1 MSNNVSTGYKS
12 FSGQDTLVFILFPN
26 SKPVL
31 IGSITTLSW
40 SIYRNKKQVM
50 VIGRISPSGVSKGI
64 RVVAGT
70 MVFTVINQ
78 HWMEELK
85 KFIPNLNIK
94 MKSDELPPFDLIIV
108 SANEY
113 GAAVSTTIY
122 GVSITEEGG
131 VVSVEDMFSENTVK
145 YIGRDIDNFSSCDI
159 ECNKTRT
166 VSNYS
171 FGLYN
176 TYSTSNYKSAT
187 SRALD
192 SINSTYEEYTSRM
205 YFSARSYFSLLDIN
219 SCKVLNNRLIPINI
233 YTDDTGTEVKGKLY
247 PFDTIDETED
257 SGEYI
262 KTEYGYIKKS
272 DTLINIPYNSDKSE
286 DVIYDIIKDY
296 NSKGKHYISINN
308 IKNKLTVKFG
318 LNEIYKDGTNQTF
331 FKQKYISDNTVF
343 DLKDFNKYIIYDE
356 EKGFPEIIEFI
367 VYPYGYD
374 AIKLSLNVKEGA
386 N

>member
-85 KFIPNLNIK
+85 KFIPNLNVK

-113 GAAVSTTIY
+113 GAAISTTIY
-122 GVSITEEGG
+122 GASITEEGG

-159 ECNKTRT
+159 EYNKTRT
-166 VSNYS
+166 ISNYS

-176 TYSTSNYKSAT
+176 THSTNNYKSKT
-187 SRALD
+187 SRVLD
-192 SINSTYEEYTSRM
+192 SINSTYEEYKSRM
-205 YFSARSYFSLLDIN
+205 YISAMSYFALLDIN
-219 SCKVLNNRLIPINI
+219 NCKVLNNRLVPINI
-233 YTDDTGTEVKGKLY
+233 YTDNTGYEVKGKLY
-247 PFDTIDETED
+247 PFDEIYEIED
-257 SGEYI
+257 SVEYI

-272 DTLINIPYNSDKSE
+272 DTLVKIPYSNNKSE
-286 DVIYDIIKDY
+286 DVVYDIIKDY
-296 NSKGKHYISINN
+296 NLKLKHYISIEN
-308 IKNKLTVKFG
+308 IENKLTVKFG
-318 LNEIYKDGTNQTF
+318 LNEIYKDGTNKTF
-331 FKQKYISDNTVF
+331 FKQKDISNNTVF

-356 EKGFPEIIEFI
+356 EKGFPETIEFI
-367 VYPYGYD
+367 VYPYGYE
-374 AIKLSLNVKEGA
+374 AIKLSLMVKEGV
-386 N
+386 